1 MYIYIYIWESTYVH
15 ATRRETL
22 PSYADSLKA
31 YPLRP
36 IWIERCI
43 HMSRIPRGTR
53 KIVSFLHQ
61 RRSLFSVFPSISS
74 SPSFFF
80 FRVVLSSR
88 SQFHIFTFRNLLD
101 REKESSRLIP
111 FKPSYDPSFC
121 SSTFVSTDK
130 SISKSIYIYKD
141 EGRRSSIAR
150 KYKKVG
156 SFIWNSTASLETL
169 PANDK
174 NLAGVRSSRS
184 RKLCE
189 FLFRDSSESLF
200 PWHVLE

>member
-1 MYIYIYIWESTYVH
+1 MCIYIYIWESTYVH

-130 SISKSIYIYKD
+130 SISKSIYI
-141 EGRRSSIAR
+141 
-150 KYKKVG
+150 
-156 SFIWNSTASLETL
+156 
-169 PANDK
+169 
-174 NLAGVRSSRS
+174 
-184 RKLCE
+184 
-189 FLFRDSSESLF
+189 
-200 PWHVLE
+200 